1 MLLRY
6 CLIYISIIILRHFLY
21 LLYLC
26 PSLDQGLFISYLC
39 YLFFIFIFIFIM
51 VNRMN
56 ADTLVL
62 LLIFQNMS
70 YYFYMITWMR
80 NMNYFQQLKF
90 SLRAL
95 LSICLFFCHFQPR
108 VACESVAYKKKS
120 VQKTSVLECLFWL
133 LLIMAVSR
141 LVKGE
146 LANGNTN
153 YDTKTKA
160 YVPI

>member
-26 PSLDQGLFISYLC
+26 PSLDQGLLISYLC

-62 LLIFQNMS
+62 LLIFQNVS

-80 NMNYFQQLKF
+80 NMNYFQLLKF

-108 VACESVAYKKKS
+108 VACESVAYKKKKRVENICAGIS
-120 VQKTSVLECLFWL
+120 FLTASDYSGIKISERRIGKRKYKL
-133 LLIMAVSR
+133 
-141 LVKGE
+141 
-146 LANGNTN
+146 
-153 YDTKTKA
+153 
-160 YVPI
+160 